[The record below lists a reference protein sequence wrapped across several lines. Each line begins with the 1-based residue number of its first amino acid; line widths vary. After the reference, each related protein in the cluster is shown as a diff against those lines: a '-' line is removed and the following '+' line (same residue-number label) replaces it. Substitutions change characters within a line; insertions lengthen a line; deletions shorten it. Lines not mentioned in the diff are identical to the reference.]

1 MDIVDKK
8 NLPAGNYEETVTFET
23 KEGASCPVTLKVIV
37 GASSEKEYD
46 LTITTGTEE
55 EFTESDFYNPEFRV
69 EKYVVVR
76 NLGKKETRIRVDTS
90 GLKNF
95 EVDDQMAKWA
105 EDYEEQDSF
114 IVGDRIY
121 QGLAD
126 AVEPVTGITN
136 GAEKTAQSFLV
147 NGSLE
152 LNEDENNEGLDT
164 AVSITGLFNV

>member
-1 MDIVDKK
+1 MQTGSCAAVDIVDKK
-8 NLPAGNYEETVTFET
+8 NLPAGN
-23 KEGASCPVTLKVIV
+23 
-37 GASSEKEYD
+37 
-46 LTITTGTEE
+46 
-55 EFTESDFYNPEFRV
+55 
-69 EKYVVVR
+69 
-76 NLGKKETRIRVDTS
+76 
-90 GLKNF
+90 
-95 EVDDQMAKWA
+95 
-105 EDYEEQDSF
+105 YEEQDSF

-164 AVSITGLFNV
+164 AVQIMVQVDAYQTLNRPVIDTRWTRVITNYAMLYLRDLSNEADGYQFVTAKSQKDLKKGNYTAQTKITNYAMIIS

>member
-1 MDIVDKK
+1 MIHFKNKKVKYGILLCVALVLVIVFILAYRNANTRLPAPVEEYYEAGDVVENNGLEICVANLYFGNMNDIVDKK
-8 NLPAGNYEETVTFET
+8 NLPAGN
-23 KEGASCPVTLKVIV
+23 
-37 GASSEKEYD
+37 
-46 LTITTGTEE
+46 
-55 EFTESDFYNPEFRV
+55 
-69 EKYVVVR
+69 
-76 NLGKKETRIRVDTS
+76 
-90 GLKNF
+90 
-95 EVDDQMAKWA
+95 
-105 EDYEEQDSF
+105 YEEQDSF

-164 AVSITGLFNV
+164 AVQIMVQVDAYQTLNRPVIDTRWTRVITNYAMIIS

>member
-1 MDIVDKK
+1 MIKDIVLYKRVNLFVKEIKLIDYFFIMQERIHFICLIFRRAGILIFSYSPIFDTNTDEEMQTGSCAAVDIVDKK
-8 NLPAGNYEETVTFET
+8 NLPAGN
-23 KEGASCPVTLKVIV
+23 
-37 GASSEKEYD
+37 
-46 LTITTGTEE
+46 
-55 EFTESDFYNPEFRV
+55 
-69 EKYVVVR
+69 
-76 NLGKKETRIRVDTS
+76 
-90 GLKNF
+90 
-95 EVDDQMAKWA
+95 
-105 EDYEEQDSF
+105 YEEQDSF

-164 AVSITGLFNV
+164 AVQIMVQVDAYQTLNRPVIDTRWTRGITNYAMIIS

>member
-1 MDIVDKK
+1 MRRRFPYSYGGLLNKNNKIVARWKQRTTNKWYKDYQDGWKYFRYIPYTMDMK
-8 NLPAGNYEETVTFET
+8 NLPAGN
-23 KEGASCPVTLKVIV
+23 
-37 GASSEKEYD
+37 
-46 LTITTGTEE
+46 
-55 EFTESDFYNPEFRV
+55 
-69 EKYVVVR
+69 
-76 NLGKKETRIRVDTS
+76 
-90 GLKNF
+90 
-95 EVDDQMAKWA
+95 
-105 EDYEEQDSF
+105 YEEQDSF

-164 AVSITGLFNV
+164 AVQIMVQVDAYQTLNRPVIDTRWTRVITNYAMIIS

>member
-8 NLPAGNYEETVTFET
+8 NLPAGN
-23 KEGASCPVTLKVIV
+23 
-37 GASSEKEYD
+37 
-46 LTITTGTEE
+46 
-55 EFTESDFYNPEFRV
+55 
-69 EKYVVVR
+69 
-76 NLGKKETRIRVDTS
+76 
-90 GLKNF
+90 
-95 EVDDQMAKWA
+95 
-105 EDYEEQDSF
+105 YEEQDSF

-164 AVSITGLFNV
+164 AVQIMVQVDAYQTLNRPVIDTRWTRGNVINLRDCCLLNGQCSL

>member
-1 MDIVDKK
+1 MIKDIVLYKRV
-8 NLPAGNYEETVTFET
+8 NLFVKEIKLIDYFFIMQERIHFICLIFRRAGILIFPIHRF
-23 KEGASCPVTLKVIV
+23 SI
-37 GASSEKEYD
+37 
-46 LTITTGTEE
+46 
-55 EFTESDFYNPEFRV
+55 
-69 EKYVVVR
+69 R
-76 NLGKKETRIRVDTS
+76 N
-90 GLKNF
+90 
-95 EVDDQMAKWA
+95 
-105 EDYEEQDSF
+105 YEEQDSF

-164 AVSITGLFNV
+164 AVQIMVQVDAYQTLNRPVIDTRWTRGITNYAMIIS

>member
-46 LTITTGTEE
+46 LTIITGTEE

-76 NLGKKETRIRVDTS
+76 NLGKRETRIRVDTS

-126 AVEPVTGITN
+126 AVEPVTRIIN

-152 LNEDENNEGLDT
+152 LNEDENN
-164 AVSITGLFNV
+164 

>member
-1 MDIVDKK
+1 MQIGSCAAVDIVDKK
-8 NLPAGNYEETVTFET
+8 NLPAGN
-23 KEGASCPVTLKVIV
+23 
-37 GASSEKEYD
+37 
-46 LTITTGTEE
+46 
-55 EFTESDFYNPEFRV
+55 
-69 EKYVVVR
+69 
-76 NLGKKETRIRVDTS
+76 
-90 GLKNF
+90 
-95 EVDDQMAKWA
+95 
-105 EDYEEQDSF
+105 YEEQDSF

-164 AVSITGLFNV
+164 AVQIMVQVDAYQTLNRPVIDTRWTRGITNYAMIIS